1 MRGNC
6 SRKCALR
13 LEIFFR
19 KQKIDEPKMDWISQV
34 KNERTK
40 QYKDFVK
47 NTKVKDK
54 IGKKNVNT
62 QV

>member
-1 MRGNC
+1 LAWNEKFGE
-6 SRKCALR
+6 KA
-13 LEIFFR
+13 
-19 KQKIDEPKMDWISQV
+19 KMDWISQV